1 MTSFDINNMGQLQDP
16 VPRAGHRPS
25 PCSACTVRHL
35 TICAALDEAEL
46 VQMSAIISSMELS
59 PGDPLFDEGEPA
71 DYVFN
76 VTAGA
81 VKVYKLLA
89 DGRRQMTGF
98 LFPGDFLG
106 LANEETYAY
115 SAEAVTHTALCR
127 FPRRKLER
135 LLEEF
140 PRMER
145 RLLGMASHELAVAQ
159 EQMLLLGRKTAKEKV
174 ASFLLM
180 LSRRAEQR
188 GQNGDPVAVP
198 MSRNDIADYLGLTTE
213 TVSRTF
219 TQLRRDGCINLLP
232 GGKVALAARDR
243 LEGIAEG
250 EVGRPRGGVFVAP
263 QQFSR

>member
-1 MTSFDINNMGQLQDP
+1 MTSFDVKRMSPLRESRP
-16 VPRAGHRPS
+16 RPFAVPLRS
-25 PCSACTVRHL
+25 PCGACAVRDL
-35 TICAALDEAEL
+35 TLCATLEEHELAE
-46 VQMSAIISSMELS
+46 MAAIVTTMELN
-59 PGDPLFDEGEPA
+59 PGDPLFDEAEPA
-71 DYVFN
+71 DHVFN

-115 SAEAVTHTALCR
+115 SAEAITHTALCR

-135 LLEEF
+135 LLQKY
-140 PRMER
+140 PKMEH

-159 EQMLLLGRKTAKEKV
+159 EQMLLLGRKTAREKI

-180 LSRRAEQR
+180 LSRRATQR
-188 GQNGDPVAVP
+188 GQTGDPVSVP
-198 MSRNDIADYLGLTTE
+198 MSRNDIGDYLGLTTE

-219 TQLRRDGCINLLP
+219 TQLKQSGSINLLQ
-232 GGKVALAARDR
+232 GGRVELADRAR
-243 LEGIAEG
+243 LEDIAEG
-250 EVGRPRGGVFVAP
+250 L
-263 QQFSR
+263 

>member
-1 MTSFDINNMGQLQDP
+1 MVTFDVKKMSQLREP
-16 VPRAGHRPS
+16 RPRAAAMRS
-25 PCSACTVRHL
+25 PCGACTVRHL
-35 TICAALDEAEL
+35 TLCASLEEQELAE
-46 VQMSAIISSMELS
+46 MSAIVTSLELG
-59 PGDPLFDEGEPA
+59 PGDPLFDEGQPA

-81 VKVYKLLA
+81 VKIYKLLA

-106 LANEETYAY
+106 LANEENYAY

-135 LLEEF
+135 LLERY
-140 PRMER
+140 PKMEH

-159 EQMLLLGRKTAKEKV
+159 EQMLLLGRKTAREKI

-180 LSRRAEQR
+180 LSRRAVQR
-188 GQNGDPVAVP
+188 GQNGDPVGVP
-198 MSRNDIADYLGLTTE
+198 MSRNDIGDYLGLTTE

-219 TQLRRDGCINLLP
+219 TQLKQGGSINLLQ
-232 GGKVALAARDR
+232 GGKVELVDRTR
-243 LEGIAEG
+243 LEDIAEG
-250 EVGRPRGGVFVAP
+250 L
-263 QQFSR
+263 